1 MQSRYAP
8 KGGQTW
14 SLRVL
19 RRLVE
24 SDIDLP
30 RTYEEIAELVARETL
45 ARLDPVK
52 NMASGGTTGRG

>member
-1 MQSRYAP
+1 M
-8 KGGQTW
+8 
-14 SLRVL
+14 
-19 RRLVE
+19 VE